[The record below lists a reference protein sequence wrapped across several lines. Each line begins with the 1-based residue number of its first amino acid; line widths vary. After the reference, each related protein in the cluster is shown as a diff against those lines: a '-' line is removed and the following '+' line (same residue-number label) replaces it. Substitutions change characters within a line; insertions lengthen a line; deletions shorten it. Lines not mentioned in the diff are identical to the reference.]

1 MPLAVPGA
9 LRGLAGARLGRI
21 GSMTI
26 LRRTLAALIAC
37 LGTGA
42 LLGVSVQSPTSAGAV
57 DEPCTGHGP
66 IPASALAG
74 GVSLGCSL
82 VGRTVYDGHVAVVV
96 PPAGVSVAGDGYG
109 THGEV
114 VGLQVSNTGTGVVAT
129 AGAPSRPSGAV
140 AARTARAAD
149 PAACKD
155 RTFHLEGHT
164 WKTSLRYGIN
174 LGKAPARLGG
184 KTLVRQIK
192 AANANMRTGRNT
204 CGRSTL
210 GTPASRYAG
219 RTHTAPN
226 IKPGRTSI
234 TCGGFNTTNVVGFG
248 NLPGDLLGWTC
259 FWWDGTGRM
268 AAADIMLDSGSRLVT
283 RIPAGCTNKWDLEG
297 TVTHEFGHAYGMGHA
312 GSGHSNLTMSHAER
326 PCSTYGRTLGLGDW
340 LGMKKMYGT
349 R

>member
-259 FWWDGTGRM
+259 FWWDGAGRM